1 MEIVVYYY
9 FSGILA
15 MVEPDFAVV
24 DCAGVGYKLT
34 VSSQTLGKLSGKVG
48 ENVKLY
54 SYFSVREDAEELFG
68 FYTEEERAAF
78 CLLINVSGI
87 GPKAAM
93 AICSVLT
100 PEKLGMAISA
110 GDIKAISAANG
121 VGKKSAERV
130 ILELKDKYAKN
141 IGTFAGS
148 ESSLLLEE
156 NEETPGSAMGDAMAV
171 LMSLGY
177 TRAEASYA
185 LKNLSA
191 ELDCDTLVRQALNAL
206 MK

>member
-1 MEIVVYYY
+1 MYYY
-9 FSGILA
+9 FSGTLA
-15 MVEPDFAVV
+15 LVEPDFAVI

-34 VSSQTLGKLSGKVG
+34 VSSQTLSKLSGKVG

-54 SYFSVREDAEELFG
+54 SYFSVREDAEELYG
-68 FYTEEERAAF
+68 FYTEEEKAAF
-78 CLLINVSGI
+78 CLLITVSGI

-110 GDIKAISAANG
+110 GDVKAISAANG

-141 IGTFAGS
+141 VGTFGAS
-148 ESSLLLEE
+148 DISPLIED
-156 NEETPGSAMGDAMAV
+156 NVAAPGSAMSDAMAV

-177 TRAEASYA
+177 TRAEATYA

-191 ELDCDTLVRQALNAL
+191 ELDFDTLIRQALSAL
-206 MK
+206 EK